1 VNGCNRCEASSSDCF
16 SNAAIAPPHAYVG
29 LLQSM
34 MSIVRD
40 TAFWVVFPPVRRSCL
55 ALEINPLLVTGSHV
69 EALDVLVNWQA

>member
-1 VNGCNRCEASSSDCF
+1 
-16 SNAAIAPPHAYVG
+16 
-29 LLQSM
+29 M